1 MTTTTTTTTT
11 MTTKTTPTT
20 PPTIFLLLLTTLLLS
35 FSPAFPLPP
44 ATIICGVDDDYNRY
58 MGVKFDGRLGAG
70 EVGESL
76 TAKVVTP
83 ATVIRLG
90 LERAQMND
98 AVTFRNHNNGW
109 WTIELQRTGQSV
121 KLPLFYMAVWGFR
134 PDNDMEDG
142 VIPTEVPGTVTDPA
156 LFKKLGIAGMK
167 RGDRVVLET
176 DGKMA
181 THLLLASGERKLI
194 P

>member
-1 MTTTTTTTTT
+1 MTTTITRT
-11 MTTKTTPTT
+11 MRTPRT
-20 PPTIFLLLLTTLLLS
+20 TIFLLLLTTLLLS

-44 ATIICGVDDDYNRY
+44 AGIVCNVENDYNRY
-58 MGVKFDGRLGAG
+58 VGVKFDGRLGAG

-83 ATVIRLG
+83 ATAVRVG
-90 LERAQMND
+90 LEGAQMND

-134 PDNDMEDG
+134 PDEEMEDG
-142 VIPTEVPGTVTDPA
+142 VIPTEVPGKVIDPA

-176 DGKMA
+176 DGKNA